1 MAARPCARPCGRDA
15 HTGQRRPSVRH
26 DPGSGLAL
34 TCHTL
39 STSTAS
45 RVHRLAPTCRLRDT
59 PLVNTNTS
67 REAQLAEYEANN
79 ASYLHYDSF
88 RWSAGSFLIAGVFL
102 FCGSLLS
109 GGSSQ
114 LFAPATGLVICVMTG
129 WIYYAHRSTGVGG
142 QLPASGGTAR
152 SVTGAC
158 PTRSRADRRLSPRC
172 VLAAASTRAC
182 RRSAAVPSSRRYR
195 TRHVGI
201 FGRRD
206 GGHVAPSWSRA
217 PRAPVSLAAVGPSRR
232 STGLG

>member
-1 MAARPCARPCGRDA
+1 VSHSQHQHSLPSPSARPNL
-15 HTGQRRPSVRH
+15 SVEGH
-26 DPGSGLAL
+26 S
-34 TCHTL
+34 
-39 STSTAS
+39 
-45 RVHRLAPTCRLRDT
+45 
-59 PLVNTNTS
+59 LVNTNTT

-206 GGHVAPSWSRA
+206 WRTCRTFLVPRITSPRQSRGGWPEPAVNRSWIAAEKPWQAPTA
-217 PRAPVSLAAVGPSRR
+217 
-232 STGLG
+232 